1 MAKNNINMNQLLGL
15 AVRFPQWQFED
26 ATASACRSMM
36 RADLAVME
44 KLYPGSFRIDR
55 VKGEYKLAFESDI
68 DVEILKDSGAIRKE
82 FVERLAVVN
91 TACDNAKKAKQAL
104 FDLLPDRKLMELAI
118 SDKAQGRGEELLT
131 ACWGQFLLNLGVS
144 PESLTE
150 AAIEKFVGRMNPLI
164 NAIRLTRKNSE
175 IETGTKQASVN
186 QFGLDMW
193 TALTTYLTKGLV
205 TDVLDTNGQFTFVVK
220 NGKKTRKHVTK
231 LFGGQYTFDGVKYV
245 RKDRKD
251 A

>member
-1 MAKNNINMNQLLGL
+1 MAKNNININELLEL

-44 KLYPGSFRIDR
+44 KLYPGSFRIDS

-68 DVEILKDSGAIRKE
+68 DVEILKDSGDIRKE

-91 TACDNAKKAKQAL
+91 TACDNAKKAKKAL
-104 FDLLPDRKLMELAI
+104 FDLLPDKKLIELAI
-118 SDKAQGRGEELLT
+118 SDKAQGRGEDLLT
-131 ACWGQFLLNLGVS
+131 ACWAQFLLNLGVS
-144 PESLTE
+144 AESLTE
-150 AAIEKFVGRMNPLI
+150 SAIDKFVNRMNPLI
-164 NAIRLTRKNSE
+164 NAIKLTRKNSE
-175 IETGTKQASVN
+175 IKTGTKQASVN

-193 TALTTYLTKGLV
+193 TALTTYLTEGLV

-220 NGKKTRKHVTK
+220 DGKKTRKHVQK

>member
-1 MAKNNINMNQLLGL
+1 MAKNNINMNQLLDL
-15 AVRFPQWQFED
+15 AVLFPQWQCED
-26 ATASACRSMM
+26 ATASTCRSMM

-44 KLYPGSFRIDR
+44 KLYPGSFRIDS

-68 DVEILKDSGAIRKE
+68 DVEILKDSGDIRKE

-91 TACDNAKKAKQAL
+91 TACDNAKKAKKAL
-104 FDLLPDRKLMELAI
+104 FDLLPDKKLMELAI
-118 SDKAQGRGEELLT
+118 SDKAQGRGEDLLT
-131 ACWGQFLLNLGVS
+131 ACWGQFLLNLGIS
-144 PESLTE
+144 AESLTE
-150 AAIEKFVGRMNPLI
+150 SAIDKFVNRMNPLI
-164 NAIRLTRKNSE
+164 NAIKLTRKNSE
-175 IETGTKQASVN
+175 VKTGTKQASVN

-193 TALTTYLTKGLV
+193 TALTTYLTEGLV

-220 NGKKTRKHVTK
+220 DGKKTRKHVQK

>member
-1 MAKNNINMNQLLGL
+1 MAKNNINMNQLLDL
-15 AVRFPQWQFED
+15 AVRFPQWQCED

-44 KLYPGSFRIDR
+44 KLYPGSFRIDS
-55 VKGEYKLAFESDI
+55 VKGKYKLAFESDI

-91 TACDNAKKAKQAL
+91 TACANARKAKKAL
-104 FDLLPDRKLMELAI
+104 FDLLPDKKLMELAI
-118 SDKAQGRGEELLT
+118 SDKAQGRGEDLLT
-131 ACWGQFLLNLGVS
+131 ACWAQFLLNLGVS
-144 PESLTE
+144 ADSLTE
-150 AAIEKFVGRMNPLI
+150 AAIEKTVGRMNACM
-164 NAIRLTRKNSE
+164 NAIKLTRKNSE
-175 IETGTKQASVN
+175 LKVGAKQVSVN

-193 TALTTYLTKGLV
+193 TALTVYLTEGLV

-220 NGKKTRKHVTK
+220 DGKKTRKHVQK

>member
-1 MAKNNINMNQLLGL
+1 MAKNNININELLGL

-36 RADLAVME
+36 RQDLSVME

-118 SDKAQGRGEELLT
+118 SDKAQGRGEDLLT

-220 NGKKTRKHVTK
+220 DGKKTRKHVTK
-231 LFGGQYTFDGVKYV
+231 LFGGQYVFTGTEYV

>member
-1 MAKNNINMNQLLGL
+1 MAKNNINMNQLLNL

-26 ATASACRSMM
+26 ALASAWRATM

-44 KLYPGSFRIDR
+44 KLYPGSFRIDK

-68 DVEILKDSGAIRKE
+68 DVKILEDSGAIRKE
-82 FVERLAVVN
+82 FVERLAIVN

-104 FDLLPDRKLMELAI
+104 FDLLPDKKLMELAI
-118 SDKAQGRGEELLT
+118 SDKAQGRGEDLLT

-144 PESLTE
+144 AESLTE

-164 NAIRLTRKNSE
+164 NAIKLTRKNSE
-175 IETGTKQASVN
+175 IKTGTKQASVN

-193 TALTTYLTKGLV
+193 TALTTYLTEGLV

-220 NGKKTRKHVTK
+220 DGKKTRKHVQK

>member
-1 MAKNNINMNQLLGL
+1 MAKNNININELLDL

-44 KLYPGSFRIDR
+44 KLYPGSFRIDS

-68 DVEILKDSGAIRKE
+68 DVEILKDSGDLRKE

-91 TACDNAKKAKQAL
+91 VACENARKAKKAL
-104 FDLLPDRKLMELAI
+104 FDLLPDKKLMELAI
-118 SDKAQGRGEELLT
+118 SDKAQGRGEDLLT

-144 PESLTE
+144 AESLTE
-150 AAIEKFVGRMNPLI
+150 SAIEKFVGRMNPLI
-164 NAIRLTRKNSE
+164 NAIKLTRKNSE
-175 IETGTKQASVN
+175 IKTGTKQASVN

-193 TALTTYLTKGLV
+193 TALTTYLTEGLV

-220 NGKKTRKHVTK
+220 DGKKTRKHVQK

>member
-1 MAKNNINMNQLLGL
+1 MAKNNININELLEL

-44 KLYPGSFRIDR
+44 KLYPGSFRIDS

-68 DVEILKDSGAIRKE
+68 DVEILKDSGDIRKE

-91 TACDNAKKAKQAL
+91 TACANAKKARQAL
-104 FDLLPDRKLMELAI
+104 FDLLPDKKLMELAI
-118 SDKAQGRGEELLT
+118 SDKAQGRGEDLLT
-131 ACWGQFLLNLGVS
+131 ACWAQFLLNLGVS
-144 PESLTE
+144 AESLTE

-164 NAIRLTRKNSE
+164 NAIKLTRKNSK
-175 IETGTKQASVN
+175 IDTGTKQASVT

-220 NGKKTRKHVTK
+220 DGKKTRKHVQK